1 VPACAGSPGWY
12 DRVFTGMSP
21 NARDSPFKVPEHEVA
36 KFWVDS
42 AKQAAAAAAARGR
55 GSTSGS
61 GSASGAA
68 GGMTYRGWESASA
81 ALRRRR
87 IKLGVVS
94 SDFGVHPVATLVRGL
109 IQLIDRRKVRA
120 LPLPLP

>member
-21 NARDSPFKVPEHEVA
+21 NARDSPFKVPENEVA

-42 AKQAAAAAAARGR
+42 AKQAAAAAAAAAARGR
-55 GSTSGS
+55 GSTS
-61 GSASGAA
+61 ASTGAA

-120 LPLPLP
+120 LPPP

>member
-1 VPACAGSPGWY
+1 
-12 DRVFTGMSP
+12 
-21 NARDSPFKVPEHEVA
+21 
-36 KFWVDS
+36 
-42 AKQAAAAAAARGR
+42 
-55 GSTSGS
+55 
-61 GSASGAA
+61 
-68 GGMTYRGWESASA
+68 MTYRGWESASA

-120 LPLPLP
+120 LPPPLPLPLPVLLPLLRCHCCLLLLR